1 MRLVS
6 LHPRTFSQLFDVL
19 KDSIT
24 DTPIHFQPDS
34 IKIRAMDSSKTSM
47 TYAHI
52 FGLSP
57 ESYTCKEN
65 LDVGVHVPKMWNVL
79 KIAGAE
85 DILEMDF
92 RPQDSVLNITVIDS
106 KTSVKK
112 FETGYIT
119 QECDDEALP
128 IPDDLDMSSC
138 ILMGSGVFYS
148 NLKTLESM
156 DSEYVKLRQCQSP
169 TGGYRLQLIGIG
181 SHYHRGTVINIDEN
195 PNNANVTVTPAAT
208 DKKKVLPPTKKGAK
222 RTEPPPKC
230 EIEEIEMM
238 FPLKRLV
245 QFAKAQILDD
255 NVSIYLDK
263 RTKRFLILQ
272 YNIKTL
278 GELQFL
284 IMSVNEDNDEDD
296 EDADQGTD
304 KPKKRKTKVEHEEE
318 EGEDAVPDQDDE

>member
-1 MRLVS
+1 MSDVHLVS

-24 DTPIHFQPDS
+24 DTPIHFHPDS

-57 ESYTCKEN
+57 ESYTCKTSV
-65 LDVGVHVPKMWNVL
+65 DVGVHVPKMWNVL
-79 KIAGAE
+79 KIAAAE
-85 DILEMDF
+85 DILKLDF
-92 RPQDSVLNITVIDS
+92 NQRDSVLNIEVIDS
-106 KTSVKK
+106 KTGVEK
-112 FETGYIT
+112 FKTGYIT
-119 QECDDEALP
+119 QDCEDEALP

-156 DSEYVKLRQCQSP
+156 DAEYVKLRQCQSP

-181 SHYHRGTVINIDEN
+181 SPCHRNPVINIDEN
-195 PNNANVTVTPAAT
+195 PNNANVVATPV
-208 DKKKVLPPTKKGAK
+208 KKLPMKKGTK
-222 RTEPPPKC
+222 RPADVVKEPVV
-230 EIEEIEMM
+230 EIEMT

-263 RTKRFLILQ
+263 RTRRFLILQ

-284 IMSVNEDNDEDD
+284 IMSVNDEEDDDD
-296 EDADQGTD
+296 EDADDEDGAKERKRGQKRD
-304 KPKKRKTKVEHEEE
+304 K
-318 EGEDAVPDQDDE
+318 EDIVDDDE